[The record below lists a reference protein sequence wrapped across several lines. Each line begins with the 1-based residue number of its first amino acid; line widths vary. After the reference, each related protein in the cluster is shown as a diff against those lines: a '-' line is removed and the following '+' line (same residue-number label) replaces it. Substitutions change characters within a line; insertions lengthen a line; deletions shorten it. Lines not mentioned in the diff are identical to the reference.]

1 MSVIISF
8 FNCLWLAAIGTYL
21 FFLFFKMLLLLHP
34 KGVSCTTTWHSFIWE
49 LCPSL
54 YGNVKCA
61 ITEWGSACVNYDFMC
76 NGDNWIIMSEKPNQK
91 SPKRHV
97 SGQQQLA
104 PQTGGAAP
112 KLSAVGRRYSMC
124 VPAISLTTTVSLD
137 SHGSMDPPPTL
148 DLVPLRRTSSNKYH
162 PKSLLLICSFVG
174 GQPGNGGNYLS
185 STYSG

>member
-1 MSVIISF
+1 MPASTTYD
-8 FNCLWLAAIGTYL
+8 CL
-21 FFLFFKMLLLLHP
+21 
-34 KGVSCTTTWHSFIWE
+34 
-49 LCPSL
+49 
-54 YGNVKCA
+54 
-61 ITEWGSACVNYDFMC
+61 C
-76 NGDNWIIMSEKPNQK
+76 NRDNWIMSEKPNQK

-162 PKSLLLICSFVG
+162 PKSLFLSCPFVW
-174 GQPGNGGNYLS
+174 GNPAMDAGLDNVRARGR
-185 STYSG
+185 YSKFLAYKLCRMYFS